1 MEHYELV
8 FLTHL
13 PAFYKINLYNEL
25 AKQKKILVLFISDAS
40 SIRNKDFTSAT
51 INFKYEIIN
60 VGSFEKR
67 NVVTSCLKLANV
79 LFRLSIDKLVV
90 GGWDLPEFWLS
101 IFLHKRA
108 GNAVV
113 VESTIYESKIGLL
126 KKKIKQIFLSRISI
140 AYCSGSPHHAL
151 LKALDFKGDVR
162 LTKGVGII
170 NFTDFYCEKTRT
182 KPRNIK
188 APVKFLYVGRL
199 AQEKGLLFAIEY
211 FKEHPELNLT
221 IVGDG
226 PLREQLA
233 NISPHNVTL
242 VGSVNNRDLVD
253 IYKSHDIFLLPSHSE
268 PWGLVVEEALYFG
281 LPIICSSYV
290 GCNIE
295 LVENPCAGIIYSDSS
310 ISSLSD
316 AIDGMTRKYSFFL
329 NNVANFNVGEKD
341 IAQVNVYLS

>member
-1 MEHYELV
+1 MGHYELV
-8 FLTHL
+8 FVTHL

-25 AKQKKILVLFISDAS
+25 AKKKNILVLFISDAS
-40 SIRNKDFTSAT
+40 AIRNKDFTSAN
-51 INFKYEIIN
+51 INFKYKIIN

-79 LFRLSIDKLVV
+79 LFSLSIDKLVV

-101 IFLHKRA
+101 IFLHRRA

-140 AYCSGSPHHAL
+140 AYCSGTPHHEL
-151 LKALDFKGDVR
+151 IKALDFKGDVH

-170 NFTDFYCEKTRT
+170 NITDSDCEKMCT
-182 KPRNIK
+182 KPRSIK
-188 APVKFLYVGRL
+188 TPANFLYVGRL
-199 AQEKGLLFAIEY
+199 AQEKGLFFAIEY

-233 NISPHNVTL
+233 KISPHNVTL
-242 VGSVNNRDLVD
+242 VGSVKNKDLAD
-253 IYKSHDIFLLPSHSE
+253 IYQSHDVFLLPSHSE

-295 LVENPCAGIIYSDSS
+295 LVENPCTGIIYSDSS
-310 ISSLSD
+310 ISSLSN
-316 AIDGMTRKYSFFL
+316 AIDKMTKKYSFFL
-329 NNVANFNVGEKD
+329 NNVANFSVGEKD
-341 IAQVNVYLS
+341 LAQVNIYLS